1 MDYAVTAHID
11 RSAQAEE
18 DFGQD
23 PTRARVEALGSWHDD
38 WSGLRVAVL
47 GLGVTGF
54 SVADTLVELG
64 SRVRVIHAA
73 PDAERENLLDV
84 IGSERFSSAD
94 EAEQLADL
102 QEFDPEL
109 VVVSPGYRPDH
120 PLVRWAEA
128 RGTTVWGDIQL
139 GWRLRDKTERIADWI
154 CVTGTNGKTTTTQLT
169 AHMLVAGGLRAAPVG
184 NIGVPI
190 LDALRDPQ
198 GYDVLVVELSS
209 FQLHRIGEISP
220 YASVCLNIADDH
232 LDWHGSARRYRTAK
246 ARVYEHTQVACV
258 YNRADVATLQMVE
271 EAEVVEGAR
280 AISFGLDSP
289 GPSDLGIVDGILI
302 DRAFHDDRRNT
313 AYELITVEELE
324 ARGLGAPHVLQNI
337 LAAAALARSRG
348 VAPLEI
354 AEALGGFEMDAHRVQ
369 RLGEFQGVTWVDDS
383 KATNAH
389 AAQASLR
396 AFDRVV
402 WVVGGLLKGVDLDDL
417 VRQNR
422 SRLSGVVVIGLDRGP
437 VLAALERHAPEVPR
451 IEVLPGET
459 EGRDVMTEAVRAAAS
474 LAQPGDTVLLSPA
487 AASMD
492 QFESYADRGLRF
504 QEALSALNDEGANGD
519 NAGTAGSAQA

>member
-1 MDYAVTAHID
+1 MDHAVTGHVDTEAND
-11 RSAQAEE
+11 EQNFE
-18 DFGQD
+18 QD
-23 PTRARVEALGSWHDD
+23 PVRARVQALRSWNDD
-38 WSGLRVAVL
+38 WTGLRVAVL

-64 SRVRVIHAA
+64 SRVRVLHGA
-73 PDAERENLLDV
+73 PEAERENLLDV
-84 IGSERFSSAD
+84 IGAERLSGAD
-94 EAEQLADL
+94 DAAQLADL

-120 PLVRWAEA
+120 PLVQWAEG
-128 RGTTVWGDIQL
+128 RGVTVWGDIQL
-139 GWRLRDKTERIADWI
+139 GWRLRDKTARVADWI
-154 CVTGTNGKTTTTQLT
+154 CITGTNGKTTTTQLT
-169 AHMLVAGGLRAAPVG
+169 AHMLKAGGLRVAPVG

-220 YASVCLNIADDH
+220 YASVCLNVADDH

-258 YNRADVATLQMVE
+258 YNRADDATLQMVE
-271 EAEVVEGAR
+271 EADVVEGAR
-280 AISFGLDSP
+280 AISFGLDTP
-289 GPSDLGIVDGILI
+289 GPSGVGIVDGLLI
-302 DRAFHDDRRNT
+302 DRAFHDDRHHS

-324 ARGLGAPHVLQNI
+324 KRGLGAPHVLQNI

-348 VAPLEI
+348 VAPLDI

-369 RLGEFQGVTWVDDS
+369 RLGEFAGVAWVDDS

-396 AFDRVV
+396 SFERIV
-402 WVVGGLLKGVDLDDL
+402 WIVGGLLKGVDLDEL
-417 VRQNR
+417 VRLNHG
-422 SRLSGVVVIGLDRGP
+422 RLAGVVVIGADRAP
-437 VLAALERHAPEVPR
+437 VLAALSRHAPQVPSFEV
-451 IEVLPGET
+451 VPGDT
-459 EGRDVMTEAVRAAAS
+459 EGDDVMVRAVRAAAT
-474 LAQPGDTVLLSPA
+474 LAQAGDTVLLSPA

-492 QFESYADRGLRF
+492 QFDSYADRGRRF
-504 QEALSALNDEGANGD
+504 QEALGALKDEGAQSD
-519 NAGTAGSAQA
+519 DVGTAGSTEA